1 MNDLLRT
8 IKADSISLVDKLPQ
22 LIYAIVILMAFIIL
36 GKLIA
41 KGVRKGLDRGD
52 FSKTYQAFFLKIIR
66 WFFYLFGFL
75 LALNSLGFTSIS
87 ASILAGGGVTA
98 VVLGFAFRE
107 IGENILAGFFLAFSR
122 PFNIGDL
129 IQSEDLQGRVKGV
142 ELRHTHIRTADGCD
156 IYIPSS
162 QIFNSPLLN
171 YTKDGF
177 RRAGFTIGIDY
188 KDDIQKAIKVLS
200 EQIKS
205 IEDVL
210 TDPLPTVNISGF
222 TPNYIEIQVYF
233 WINTFNQEISLSTL
247 RTKAMDR
254 CRKKLLADNFTFSSN
269 VTTALEMDH
278 LKVLMDDS
286 RS

>member
-1 MNDLLRT
+1 MNDLLET
-8 IKADSISLVDKLPQ
+8 IKADAFSLIDKLPQ
-22 LIYAIVILMAFIIL
+22 FIYALIILLVFIIL

-41 KGVRKGLDRGD
+41 KGIRNGLERGD
-52 FSKTYQAFFLKIIR
+52 FSRTYQAFFLKIIR
-66 WFFYLFGFL
+66 WIFYIFGFL

-87 ASILAGGGVTA
+87 TSILAGGGVTA
-98 VVLGFAFRE
+98 VALGFAFRE

-129 IQSEDLQGRVKGV
+129 IQSEGLQGRVKGV

-162 QIFNSPLLN
+162 QIFNSPLHN

-188 KDDIQKAIKVLS
+188 KDDIQEAIKTLS
-200 EQIKS
+200 KQMNRTKG
-205 IEDVL
+205 VL
-210 TDPLPTVNISGF
+210 TDPPPTVNISGF

-247 RTKAMDR
+247 RTEAMDQ
-254 CRKKLLADNFTFSSN
+254 CRKKLLEDGFTFSSN
-269 VTTALEMDH
+269 VTTALEMDQ
-278 LKVLMDDS
+278 LKVLIDDS